1 MAITRIRA
9 ATMLNPST
17 HEKNDRLCNHCE
29 NRRNASKLFTDPI
42 NAMRNTNPSI
52 PFEQRIAL
60 CHWRPRFA
68 AVFAVACVGLLG
80 AGHAQAYPDKPIRMV
95 LPFPP
100 GGSTDIMARSLAQKL
115 TESLGKQIVVDN
127 RGGGAGGISGT
138 DLVAKAAPDGY
149 VLLLTTSIS
158 HTAGASLY
166 SKLPYHPVRDFAPI
180 TMTAFAPQMMVVHPS
195 VAAKTVPEFIALA
208 KATPGQINYA
218 SGGLGTSTHLP
229 VELFMSMAGVQ
240 MVHVPYKGG
249 GPALLGVMGG
259 QSQMLM
265 ISLVGA
271 LPHVKSGKLR
281 ALALTSL
288 KRAPELPDLPTVA
301 ESVPGYD
308 VSVWYG
314 IFAPRGTPAPVIH
327 FLHGTIVKILQTR
340 DMRER
345 LAQDGAQ
352 PLGNTPAEFAVLNQ
366 AEVAKW
372 AKVVREARI
381 KAE

>member
-1 MAITRIRA
+1 
-9 ATMLNPST
+9 MLNPWV
-17 HEKNDRLCNHCE
+17 HGIRDYLCENCE
-29 NRRNASKLFTDPI
+29 NRRNASKLFTVPV
-42 NAMRNTNPSI
+42 NAMRNTDPSI
-52 PFEQRIAL
+52 AFEQTNV
-60 CHWRPRFA
+60 PRRAHRRFVA
-68 AVFAVACVGLLG
+68 TFAVACVGFLG
-80 AGHAQAYPDKPIRMV
+80 VDNSQAYPDKPIRLV

-115 TESLGKQIVVDN
+115 TDALGKQIVVDN

-208 KATPGQINYA
+208 KVNPGQINYA

-259 QSQMLM
+259 QSHMLI

-281 ALALTSL
+281 GLALTSR
-288 KRAPELPDLPTVA
+288 KRAPDLPDMPTVA
-301 ESVPGYD
+301 ESVPGYE
-308 VSVWYG
+308 VAVWYG
-314 IFAPRGTPAPVIH
+314 IFAPRGTPAPVIQL
-327 FLHGTIVKILQTR
+327 LHGAIVKILHTR
-340 DMRER
+340 DMQER
-345 LAQDGAQ
+345 LAHDGAQ

-366 AEVAKW
+366 AEVDKW
-372 AKVVREARI
+372 AKVVREAKI

>member
-1 MAITRIRA
+1 MK
-9 ATMLNPST
+9 P
-17 HEKNDRLCNHCE
+17 NHW
-29 NRRNASKLFTDPI
+29 NQK
-42 NAMRNTNPSI
+42 
-52 PFEQRIAL
+52 Q
-60 CHWRPRFA
+60 RPRRPHFGWTVLLA
-68 AVFAVACVGLLG
+68 ALGVGFHTVA
-80 AGHAQAYPDKPIRMV
+80 HAAAHVTDKAPTYPEKPIRMV

-115 TESLGKQIVVDN
+115 TEMLGKQIVVDN

-166 SKLPYHPVRDFAPI
+166 RNLPYDPVRDFAPI

-195 VAAKTVPEFIALA
+195 VAAKSVQEFIALA
-208 KATPGQINYA
+208 KAQPGQINYA

-229 VELFMSMAGVQ
+229 AELFLSMAGIQ

-259 QSQMLM
+259 QSHMLI

-281 ALALTSL
+281 GLALTSRT
-288 KRAPELPDLPTVA
+288 RAPELPDMPTVA
-301 ESVPGYD
+301 ESGVPGYE
-308 VSVWYG
+308 VVVWYG
-314 IFAPRGTPAPVIH
+314 VFAPRGTPAPVINL
-327 FLHGTIVKILQTR
+327 LHGSIVKILQMR

-345 LAQDGAQ
+345 LANDGAQ
-352 PLGNTPAEFAVLNQ
+352 PLGNTPAEFAAINK